1 MWVTAGHPYNSCS
14 MSDTPSTPPRFTL
27 PPARVIARYALMA
40 FAVLVVVWLLIAA
53 GTALVP
59 FIVGLLLAYL
69 ITPLINK
76 FDKRLP
82 RWAAIL
88 IVYVIVAVVLIGIIV
103 LIVPPLLEQLR
114 QLIISLSDVTFWQS
128 LLQQLLNWY
137 EKTVPPALQ
146 SPIEQTVQG
155 TLPAIQENLT
165 AILQGVGGFLLSR
178 ITGVFSFLSFFI
190 GFLIVPIWLFYL
202 LNDGRRGRVMLNRLL
217 DHRIRRDV
225 WNSWALID
233 RTLSAFIRGQ
243 LTLGVIIGVGVWLG
257 LVILDFIPG
266 IEIDY
271 ILVLAI
277 WAGIAEL
284 VPMIGALL
292 GAIPAVIVAFIVGG
306 PASAIAVLILFVV
319 IQFIENNF
327 LVPRVIGD
335 SVGVH
340 PAILLV
346 AIIVLG
352 ADLGF
357 IGVIA
362 AAPLTA
368 IARDLY
374 LYAYRRLDGKT
385 PAEAIESISLKAEKK
400 ANELAS

>member
-1 MWVTAGHPYNSCS
+1 
-14 MSDTPSTPPRFTL
+14 MSNTPNTPPRFTL
-27 PPARVIARYALMA
+27 PPARVIARYALVA
-40 FAVLVVVWLLIAA
+40 FAVFVVAALLIAA
-53 GTALVP
+53 GPALVP
-59 FIVGLLLAYL
+59 FIVGLVLAYL
-69 ITPLINK
+69 IAPLINR

-88 IVYVIVAVVLIGIIV
+88 IVYAIVALVLVAIILLV
-103 LIVPPLLEQLR
+103 VPPLLSQLSR
-114 QLIISLSDVTFWQS
+114 LVFRFTDPDQLQS
-128 LLQQLLNWY
+128 LLRQALAWY
-137 EKTVPPALQ
+137 EQTVPPQLQ
-146 SPIEQTVQG
+146 SPIESTLQNA
-155 TLPAIQENLT
+155 LPALQENIT
-165 AILQGVGGFLLSR
+165 TILQGVGSFLLSR
-178 ITGVFSFLSFFI
+178 ITGVFGFLSFFV
-190 GFLIVPIWLFYL
+190 GFLVVPIWLFYL
-202 LNDGRRGRVMLNRLL
+202 LNDSRRGKVFFNRLL
-217 DHRIRRDV
+217 DHRIRPDV

-243 LTLGVIIGVGVWLG
+243 LTLGVIIGAAVWLG

-271 ILVLAI
+271 ILVLAL
-277 WAGIAEL
+277 WAGVAEL

-306 PASAIAVLILFVV
+306 PVSAVAVLILFII

-327 LVPRVIGD
+327 LVPRVIGE

-362 AAPLTA
+362 AAPITA

-374 LYAYRRLDGKT
+374 LYAYRRLSGNT
-385 PAEAIESISLKAEKK
+385 PAEAIESISLKAEQK
-400 ANELAS
+400 ANELAA

>member
-1 MWVTAGHPYNSCS
+1 
-14 MSDTPSTPPRFTL
+14 MSNPNSTPRWTL
-27 PPARVIARYALMA
+27 PPARILARYALVA
-40 FAVLVVVWLLIAA
+40 LAVFVVVSLLIAA
-53 GTALVP
+53 GSALVP
-59 FIVGLLLAYL
+59 FVVGLVLAYL
-69 ITPLINK
+69 IAPLINK

-88 IVYVIVAVVLIGIIV
+88 IVYAIVAVVIV
-103 LIVPPLLEQLR
+103 VVILLIVPPLISQLSR
-114 QLIISLSDVTFWQS
+114 LIVLFTDPNQLQT
-128 LLQQLLNWY
+128 LLQQMLTWY
-137 EKTVPPALQ
+137 EQTVPPQLQ
-146 SPIEQTVQG
+146 SPIETTLENALPTVQ
-155 TLPAIQENLT
+155 ENIT
-165 AILQGVGGFLLSR
+165 TILQGVGSFLLSR
-178 ITGVFSFLSFFI
+178 ITGVFGFLSFFV
-190 GFLIVPIWLFYL
+190 GFLVIPIWLFYV
-202 LNDGRRGRVMLNRLL
+202 LNDSRRGRVFFNRMI
-217 DHRIRRDV
+217 DHRVRGDV
-225 WNSWALID
+225 WNSWALVD

-243 LTLGVIIGVGVWLG
+243 LTLGVIIGVAVWLG

-266 IEIDY
+266 IDIDY

-292 GAIPAVIVAFIVGG
+292 GAIPAVIVAFFVGG
-306 PASAIAVLILFVV
+306 PASAIAVLILFII

-327 LVPRVIGD
+327 LVPRIIGE

-374 LYAYRRLDGKT
+374 LYAHRRLSGKT
-385 PAEAIESISLKAEKK
+385 PAEAVESISLKAEQK
-400 ANELAS
+400 ANELAA

>member
-1 MWVTAGHPYNSCS
+1 
-14 MSDTPSTPPRFTL
+14 MSNPNNTPRFTL
-27 PPARVIARYALMA
+27 PPARVIARYALVA
-40 FAVLVVVWLLIAA
+40 CAIIVVAWLLIAA
-53 GTALVP
+53 GSALVP
-59 FIVGLLLAYL
+59 FIVGLVLAYF
-69 ITPLINK
+69 IAPLINK

-88 IVYVIVAVVLIGIIV
+88 IVYAIVALVLVAIIL
-103 LIVPPLLEQLR
+103 LIVPPLISQVSRLILRFTDPNQL
-114 QLIISLSDVTFWQS
+114 QA
-128 LLQQLLNWY
+128 LLRELLGWY
-137 EKTVPPALQ
+137 ERTVPPQLQ
-146 SPIEQTVQG
+146 SPIEQTAQNA
-155 TLPAIQENLT
+155 LPAIQGNLMGIVQT
-165 AILQGVGGFLLSR
+165 AGAFLLSR
-178 ITGVFSFLSFFI
+178 ITGVFGFLSFFV
-190 GFLIVPIWLFYL
+190 GFLVVPIWLFYV
-202 LNDGRRGRVMLNRLL
+202 LNDSRRGKLFFNRML
-217 DHRIRRDV
+217 DHRIRPDV

-243 LTLGVIIGVGVWLG
+243 LTLGVIIGLAVWLG
-257 LVILDFIPG
+257 LVVLDFIPG

-292 GAIPAVIVAFIVGG
+292 GAIPAVIVAFIIGG
-306 PASAIAVLILFVV
+306 PASAIAVLILFII
-319 IQFIENNF
+319 IQFFENNF
-327 LVPRVIGD
+327 LVPRIIGE

-352 ADLGF
+352 ADFGF

-374 LYAYRRLDGKT
+374 LYAYRRLSGNT
-385 PAEAIESISLKAEKK
+385 PGEAIESISLKAEKK
-400 ANELAS
+400 ASELAESNMK

>member
-1 MWVTAGHPYNSCS
+1 
-14 MSDTPSTPPRFTL
+14 MSNPPSTPRFTL
-27 PPARVIARYALMA
+27 PPARTLARYALVA
-40 FAVLVVVWLLIAA
+40 FAVVVVAWLLIAA
-53 GTALVP
+53 GNTLAP
-59 FIVGLLLAYL
+59 FIVGLALAYL

-88 IVYVIVAVVLIGIIV
+88 IVYVIVALVLIGIVV
-103 LIVPPLLEQLR
+103 LIVPPLLSQLQRLVLRFTDPSQLQTLLR
-114 QLIISLSDVTFWQS
+114 QALD
-128 LLQQLLNWY
+128 WY
-137 EKTVPPALQ
+137 EQTVPPALQ
-146 SPIEQTVQG
+146 SPIEQTAQ
-155 TLPAIQENLT
+155 TALPAIQANI
-165 AILQGVGGFLLSR
+165 ADILRATGGFLLSR
-178 ITGVFSFLSFFI
+178 ITGVFGFLSFFV
-190 GFLIVPIWLFYL
+190 GFLVIPIWLFYL
-202 LNDGRRGRVMLNRLL
+202 LNDGRRGRVIFNRLL
-217 DHRIRRDV
+217 DHRIRPDV
-225 WNSWALID
+225 WNSWALVD

-243 LTLGVIIGVGVWLG
+243 LTLGVIIGVAVWVG
-257 LVILDFIPG
+257 LIILDFIPG

-277 WAGIAEL
+277 WAGVAEL
-284 VPMIGALL
+284 IPMIGAML

-306 PASAIAVLILFVV
+306 PASAIAVLVLFVI
-319 IQFIENNF
+319 IQFVENNF
-327 LVPRVIGD
+327 LVPRVIGE

-346 AIIVLG
+346 ALIVLG

-374 LYAYRRLDGKT
+374 LYVYRRLSGKS
-385 PAEAIESISLKAEKK
+385 PREAIESISLKAEQK
-400 ANELAS
+400 AHELAA

>member
-1 MWVTAGHPYNSCS
+1 
-14 MSDTPSTPPRFTL
+14 MSNMNNTPRFVL
-27 PPARVIARYALMA
+27 PPARVMARYALV
-40 FAVLVVVWLLIAA
+40 AVAIIVVAWLLIAA
-53 GTALVP
+53 GSALAP
-59 FIVGLLLAYL
+59 FIAGLILAYL
-69 ITPLINK
+69 IAPLINK

-88 IVYVIVAVVLIGIIV
+88 IVYAIVALVLVAIILLV
-103 LIVPPLLEQLR
+103 VPPLISQLSR
-114 QLIISLSDVTFWQS
+114 LIFRFTDPNQLQT
-128 LLQQLLNWY
+128 LLRDLLNWY
-137 EKTVPPALQ
+137 EQTVPPALQ
-146 SPIEQTVQG
+146 SPIEQTLQNA
-155 TLPAIQENLT
+155 LPAIQENT
-165 AILQGVGGFLLSR
+165 TTILQTAGGFLLNR
-178 ITGVFSFLSFFI
+178 ITGVFSFLSFFV
-190 GFLIVPIWLFYL
+190 GFLVVPIWLFYL
-202 LNDGRRGRVMLNRLL
+202 LNDSRRGKLFFNRMLH
-217 DHRIRRDV
+217 HRIRADV
-225 WNSWALID
+225 WNGWALID

-243 LTLGVIIGVGVWLG
+243 LTLGVIIGAAVWLG

-277 WAGIAEL
+277 WAGVAEL

-306 PASAIAVLILFVV
+306 PASAIAVLILFIL

-327 LVPRVIGD
+327 LVPRVIGE

-368 IARDLY
+368 IGRDLY
-374 LYAYRRLDGKT
+374 LYAYRRLSGKT
-385 PAEAIESISLKAEKK
+385 PSEAIESISLKAEKK
-400 ANELAS
+400 ANELAA

>member
-1 MWVTAGHPYNSCS
+1 
-14 MSDTPSTPPRFTL
+14 MSNPNTTPRFKL
-27 PPARVIARYALMA
+27 PPARDIARYALVA
-40 FAVLVVVWLLIAA
+40 FAVIVVLWLILAA
-53 GTALVP
+53 GNALVP
-59 FIVGLLLAYL
+59 FIIGLILAYL
-69 ITPLINK
+69 ITPLINR
-76 FDKRLP
+76 FDRRLP

-88 IVYVIVAVVLIGIIV
+88 IVYAIVAVVLAGILI
-103 LIVPPLLEQLR
+103 LIVPPLLDQLR
-114 QLIISLSDVTFWQS
+114 QLILSLSDITFWES
-128 LLQQLLNWY
+128 LLRQGLNWY
-137 EKTVPPALQ
+137 EQTVPPALQ
-146 SPIEQTVQG
+146 SPIEQTIQG
-155 TLPAIQENLT
+155 ALPALQENLT
-165 AILQGVGGFLLSR
+165 TILQGVGGFLLSR
-178 ITGVFSFLSFFI
+178 LTGVFSFLSFFI
-190 GFLIVPIWLFYL
+190 GFLVVPIWLFYL
-202 LNDGRRGRVMLNRLL
+202 LNDGRRGRVLFNRLL
-217 DHRIRRDV
+217 DPRIRPDV

-243 LTLGVIIGVGVWLG
+243 LTLGVIIGGAVWLG

-292 GAIPAVIVAFIVGG
+292 GMIPAAIVAFVVGG
-306 PASAIAVLILFVV
+306 PASAIAVIILFII

-327 LVPRVIGD
+327 LVPRVIGE

-374 LYAYRRLDGKT
+374 LYAYRRLTGKT
-385 PAEAIESISLKAEKK
+385 PAETIESISLKAEKK
-400 ANELAS
+400 ANELAA